1 MSARA
6 ALRRE
11 RPMRMALPGW
21 RPADASARRPP
32 MSAPPVLPPV
42 RSAPDP
48 GSAEVR
54 ALPGGERPA
63 PLFASKR
70 REAGLGALASVAL
83 HGAILAAGIALTSL
97 VPQDP
102 LARGGVEA
110 IPVEFILVGEEDRQA
125 SMAAAPAAEIAVPMP
140 EIAERPDFPLEPVP
154 EAADFAVPASD
165 VPTLRAADFAQA
177 PAPEADMP
185 PAAPRPQPEQTK
197 PLQPTQPEPP
207 RPPQPAKPQPVRP
220 QPQPPRTKPAARPAK
235 PAPVQAAQPSP
246 ATTASVRGGSGGT
259 QGTAGNADVVN
270 SYARQVLAHLA
281 RQKRYPAALRDRG
294 VTGTVRVSFT
304 IDGSGAVRSVA
315 LAGSSGAAPL
325 DEEAL
330 AMARRASPFPPIPP
344 EAGRTTMAFT
354 GSVRFDLRD
363 F

>member
-11 RPMRMALPGW
+11 RPMRTGLPGW
-21 RPADASARRPP
+21 RPTEASARRPVLT
-32 MSAPPVLPPV
+32 APPVLPAM
-42 RSAPDP
+42 RSAPSGGAPDLRSR
-48 GSAEVR
+48 GS
-54 ALPGGERPA
+54 GDRPA
-63 PLFASKR
+63 PRAAS
-70 REAGLGALASVAL
+70 AGRAGGAGVLASIAL
-83 HGAILAAGIALTSL
+83 HGTVLAAGIALAAL
-97 VPQDP
+97 MPNDP
-102 LARGGVEA
+102 LARGGTEA

-125 SMAAAPAAEIAVPMP
+125 SQAAVAAPIVDVPMP
-140 EIAERPDFPLEPVP
+140 EIAEHPEFPPQPV
-154 EAADFAVPASD
+154 ADFAVPISEA
-165 VPTLRAADFAQA
+165 PPLRAADFAPPA
-177 PAPEADMP
+177 SAEPDLPAPPEPAPLGAELRPKPAEPQLRRQP
-185 PAAPRPQPEQTK
+185 PAAMPARP
-197 PLQPTQPEPP
+197 
-207 RPPQPAKPQPVRP
+207 
-220 QPQPPRTKPAARPAK
+220 KPAAAK
-235 PAPVQAAQPSP
+235 PARPMPRPAPRNPAAAADRP
-246 ATTASVRGGSGGT
+246 APASIASVRGGTGGT
-259 QGTAGNADVVN
+259 QATAGNADIVN

-304 IDGSGAVRSVA
+304 IDGSGAVRSVS

-344 EAGRTTMAFT
+344 EAGRTLMAFT